1 MEVQIAF
8 SELIEANSPL
18 YLREVE
24 GLSLTQL
31 NFLKAVAKKEEKL
44 SSMETL
50 LKYRLGTSANVVKNK
65 SILLK
70 ADLIDEFD
78 GKLSFLDPAF
88 EYWFLR
94 QYFKQEKTI

>member
-1 MEVQIAF
+1 
-8 SELIEANSPL
+8 
-18 YLREVE
+18 VE
-24 GLSLTQL
+24 GLSVTQL

-44 SSMETL
+44 SSMEML

-65 SILLK
+65 AILLK
-70 ADLIDEFD
+70 ADILDEFN

-94 QYFKQEKTI
+94 QYFRQEKMI